1 MLFMNKTTTALIASL
16 LASSSCVF
24 AGEKTDFSKLDLSKL
39 PPAAVIQG
47 ITYAKDI
54 RPLFETSCFRC
65 HGQDRQKGGLQ
76 LNSLDSVLRGGED
89 GKVLVPGD
97 STNSLLVIAASQ
109 IDEETAMP
117 PKRGPGG
124 RGRGG
129 PGGGPG
135 GPGQGG
141 FGAGGDRPPN
151 GDSPGPR
158 PGGNGPPEGA
168 GRFGGGSGP
177 GGGFGPPPKPLTSEQ
192 VGLLRA
198 WIDQGAK

>member
-1 MLFMNKTTTALIASL
+1 MNKTSATVIASL
-16 LASSSCVF
+16 LAAASSVF
-24 AGEKTDFSKLDLSKL
+24 AGEKTDLSKLDLSKL
-39 PPAAVIQG
+39 PAPAAAQG
-47 ITYAKDI
+47 VTFAKDI

-76 LNSLDSVLRGGED
+76 LTSLDSVLRGGED
-89 GKVLVPGD
+89 GKVLVAGD
-97 STNSLLVIAASQ
+97 SKNSLLVIATAQ

-135 GPGQGG
+135 PGGAGQGG
-141 FGAGGDRPPN
+141 FGGGGDRPPN
-151 GDSPGPR
+151 EDSPGPR
-158 PGGNGPPEGA
+158 PDGNGPPGGP
-168 GRFGGGSGP
+168 GRSGGGP

>member
-1 MLFMNKTTTALIASL
+1 MNKTSTTFIVSL
-16 LASSSCVF
+16 LAAASSVF

-39 PPAAVIQG
+39 PAPATTQG
-47 ITYAKDI
+47 VTYAKDI

-76 LNSLDSVLRGGED
+76 LTSLDSVLRGGED
-89 GKVLVPGD
+89 GKVLVAGD
-97 STNSLLVIAASQ
+97 SKNSLLVIAASQ

-135 GPGQGG
+135 PGGAGQGG
-141 FGAGGDRPPN
+141 FGGGGDRPPN
-151 GDSPGPR
+151 EDSPGPR
-158 PGGNGPPEGA
+158 PDGNGPPGGP
-168 GRFGGGSGP
+168 GRSGGGP